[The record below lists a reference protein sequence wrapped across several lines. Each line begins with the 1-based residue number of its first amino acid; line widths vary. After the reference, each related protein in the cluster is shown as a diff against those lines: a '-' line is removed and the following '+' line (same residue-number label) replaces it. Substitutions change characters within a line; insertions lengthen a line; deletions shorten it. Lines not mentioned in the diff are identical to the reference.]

1 MTSDIYT
8 DQFIV
13 TAEFSFGIDQEFDVV
28 RFGID
33 PGGQD
38 VVDSDPDN
46 DIAIRSRQI
55 NQTLIGNGT
64 PDDIYRETYRLEYED
79 GTIAEV
85 AGITIQLRDK
95 DDGSLS
101 IAFTPTDGTIFP
113 QGKVK
118 FISDALSS
126 TGVVGDVTFQE
137 LGPTCF
143 VSGTLIQTPDGLR
156 PVEDLNEGD
165 FVTGYGGQELT
176 LRKVLR
182 QQFSARAL
190 RANPKLQPVRIMAGA
205 LGNHLPVRD
214 LLVSRQH
221 RMLVSSKISGRM
233 FGQLEV
239 LISAIRLTK
248 LPDIFVDKGESG
260 VEYFHLLFDKHEVIF
275 AEGAPTESLLIG
287 PNALK
292 SLSAEIQEEVLTI
305 FPETADFE
313 YSPNPA
319 RIIPRGRKQKKL
331 INRHIRN
338 PAPLA

>member
-1 MTSDIYT
+1 MTSDTYT

-13 TAEFSFGIDQEFDVV
+13 TAEWSFGIDQEYDVV
-28 RFGID
+28 RLGID

-38 VVDSDPDN
+38 VVDGDPDN
-46 DIAIRSRQI
+46 DIAIRGRQI
-55 NQTLIGNGT
+55 DQTLIGNGI
-64 PDDIYRETYRLEYED
+64 PYDIYRETYRREYED

-85 AGITIQLRDK
+85 AGITVYFEDK

-101 IAFTPTDGTIFP
+101 MGFTPTDGTIFP

-126 TGVVGDVTFQE
+126 AGTVSDVTFQE

-165 FVTGYGGQELT
+165 FVTGYGGEELT
-176 LRKVLR
+176 LRKVLCR
-182 QQFSARAL
+182 RFSALAL
-190 RANPKLQPVRIMAGA
+190 RANPKLQPVRIVAGA

-214 LLVSRQH
+214 LLISRQH
-221 RMLVSSKISGRM
+221 RMLVSSKISERM
-233 FGQLEV
+233 FGELEV

-248 LPDIFVDKGESG
+248 LPGIFIDKGESG
-260 VEYFHLLFDKHEVIF
+260 VEYFHLLFDEHEVIF
-275 AEGAPTESLLIG
+275 AEGAPTESLLLG
-287 PNALK
+287 PESLK
-292 SLSAEIQEEVLTI
+292 SLNAEIREEVLTI
-305 FPETADFE
+305 FPETADLE
-313 YSPNPA
+313 YSPKSA
-319 RIIPRGRKQKKL
+319 RIIPMGRKQKHL

-338 PAPLA
+338 FKPLA